1 MVAHSKMNVNTL
13 IDLMSSISLET
24 INDEDTYLLNILD
37 AINEAAQVGI
47 NVVAYE
53 LITLNNN
60 SIKNICNKIKKAF
73 PDIDVT
79 INNKRIYIDWS

>member
-1 MVAHSKMNVNTL
+1 MNVNIL
-13 IDLMSSISLET
+13 ANLMSSISLET

-37 AINEAAQVGI
+37 AINEAAQVCV
-47 NVVAYE
+47 NAVVYE

-60 SIKNICNKIKKAF
+60 SIKNIGNKIKNAF

-79 INNKRIYIDWS
+79 IKEKRIYIDWS